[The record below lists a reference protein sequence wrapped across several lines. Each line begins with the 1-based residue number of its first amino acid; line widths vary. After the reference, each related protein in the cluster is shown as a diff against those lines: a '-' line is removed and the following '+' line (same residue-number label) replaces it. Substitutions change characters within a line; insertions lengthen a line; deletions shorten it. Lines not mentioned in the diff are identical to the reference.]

1 MTARMRWFLPLLMLM
16 LVVPARAEEQSA
28 PQQPPRSSGRVVVSA
43 TALGGT
49 VPMSGVE
56 VDLRQPDGYV
66 IAETITDSSGQATFP
81 DVPPGQYIVHGA
93 RPGFVATQSAPF
105 SVDAGAVVQ
114 VVLEVSLTF
123 VAPDVDVTAPA
134 VPADIPEPV
143 STSDML
149 AGSLLDVAPLQGD
162 DFESLLPLLPGVVRG
177 PDGRLRAKGGQPAQS
192 ALQISSTSLN
202 DPTTGDFDLQVP
214 GQSLESVELLA
225 NPFSA
230 EYGRF
235 STTVVQLR
243 TRRGTNEW
251 ETEFGNL
258 VPRFRKGLSR
268 LRRFEPRFSV
278 RGPFVTDR
286 VFFAQ
291 DFQFRY
297 VSDPVRSLPDEPT
310 IDLTS
315 FDSFTRVDGVVT
327 PSHSLGALVVMFPR
341 EVSRLGMDT
350 FRPPSVSPNFLQRG
364 VSLGLQD
371 RYALSSGVVLE
382 STVAVR
388 KFSTTVESEDDSE
401 PMIFTPE
408 TRAGHYFND
417 QERDVTSLQWVETL
431 TTSSDLWRGQH
442 QFKVG
447 LDVQHS
453 RFDGTSTSRAVEIHR
468 LDGSLAE
475 SIAFGRSRQDVS
487 ATEVAIF
494 AQDRWRLGSRM
505 TFEYGVRLDR
515 DDVVKDVNWSP
526 RGGVSLA
533 VLPEGRGI
541 LRFGIGSFS
550 QRTPLNI
557 SAFEQYESRVV
568 TRFAADG
575 RPVSVVRLVNTIS
588 RLETPT
594 AVAGNIEWNQRFT
607 RRVLL
612 KANYLRRH
620 GADEHLLQP
629 DPSAG
634 ELRLAGDGTSR
645 YSELELTMRY
655 LGGDRRDLTASYV
668 HSSGTADLNG
678 YDQFYGN
685 MRSPIVRPNERGPIA
700 SDVPHRLLVRG
711 TLGLPGGWLFAPVLE
726 IRSGFPWSAVD
737 EFQDF
742 VGPRNRTGRLPAVRT
757 LDVSLTRA
765 WRFWKYRFNAGIRV
779 YNILGAAAE
788 RDVQTS
794 LASPRFGQFF
804 NPLERSIGIVLGA
817 TP

>member
-1 MTARMRWFLPLLMLM
+1 MRPALTLLVLL
-16 LVVPARAEEQSA
+16 LVIAPAAAGQ
-28 PQQPPRSSGRVVVSA
+28 PTVQPPRSLGRVVVNA

-49 VPMSGVE
+49 VPMAGVD
-56 VDLRQPDGYV
+56 VDLCQPGGYV
-66 IAETITDSSGQATFP
+66 IAETTTDSEGRATFP
-81 DVPPGQYIVHGA
+81 DVPAGQYFVRGA
-93 RPGFVATQSAPF
+93 RPGFVATESAPF
-105 SVDAGAVVQ
+105 DVSPGEIVSVALDS
-114 VVLEVSLTF
+114 SLTF

-134 VPADIPEPV
+134 VPSEIPEPV

-149 AGSLLDVAPLQGD
+149 AGSLLDVAPLEGD

-202 DPTTGDFDLQVP
+202 DPTTGDFDLQIP

-258 VPRFRKGLSR
+258 IPRFRKGFSR
-268 LRRFEPRFSV
+268 LRRLEPRFSV
-278 RGPFVTDR
+278 RGPLVSER

-310 IDLTS
+310 LDLKS
-315 FDSFTRVDGVVT
+315 FDSFTRFDGVVS
-327 PSHSLGALVVMFPR
+327 PGHSLGALIVMFPR
-341 EVSRLGMDT
+341 EVARLGMNT
-350 FRPPSVSPNFLQRG
+350 FRPPSVSPEFLQRG
-364 VSLGLQD
+364 ISTGLQD
-371 RYALSSGVVLE
+371 RFAIATGLVLE

-388 KFSTTVESEDDSE
+388 KFATTVENESDAAT
-401 PMIFTPE
+401 MIFMPDTQ
-408 TRAGHYFND
+408 AGSYFND
-417 QERDVTSLQWVETL
+417 QDRNVTSVQWVETL
-431 TTSSDLWRGQH
+431 TSSSDLWRGQH
-442 QFKVG
+442 QFKIG

-453 RFDGTSTSRAVEIHR
+453 RFDGTSFSRPVEIRR

-475 SIAFGRSRQDVS
+475 LVTFGPHSRQDVS
-487 ATEVAIF
+487 ATELAVF
-494 AQDRWRLGSRM
+494 VQDRWRIGPRM
-505 TFEYGVRLDR
+505 TLEYGMRLDR

-526 RGGVSLA
+526 RAGVSLA
-533 VLPEGRGI
+533 ILPEGRGI
-541 LRFGIGSFS
+541 LRFGVGQFS

-557 SAFEQYESRVV
+557 DSFEQFAPRIV
-568 TRFAADG
+568 TRYAEDG
-575 RPVSVVRLVNTIS
+575 TPVSESRLVNVRS
-588 RLETPT
+588 NLRTPS
-594 AVAGNIEWNQRFT
+594 AVAGNVEWNQRFT
-607 RRVLL
+607 RRVLV

-620 GADEHLLQP
+620 GVDEHILQP
-629 DPSAG
+629 DPARG
-634 ELRLAGDGTSR
+634 ELRLTGEGKSR

-668 HSSGTADLNG
+668 HSSGTADLNS

-685 MRSPIVRPNERGPIA
+685 LRSPIVRPNESGPIS

-711 TLGLPGGWLFAPVLE
+711 TIGLPGRWLFAPVLE
-726 IRSGFPWSAVD
+726 IRSGFPWSAVN
-737 EFQDF
+737 EYQEF
-742 VGPRNRTGRLPAVRT
+742 VGPRNRAGRLPPVRT
-757 LDVSLTRA
+757 LDASLTRS
-765 WRFWKYRFNAGIRV
+765 WRLWKYRFNAGIRV
-779 YNILGAAAE
+779 YNILGDAAE
-788 RDVQTS
+788 RDVQTN
-794 LASPRFGQFF
+794 LASPLYGQFF
-804 NPLERSIGIVLGA
+804 NPLERSIGFVVGA